1 MLGSMITW
9 RRPPR
14 FHVTRLPLSRPQR
27 QPATPAAART
37 ADRRQWAQVFDDHAA
52 ALLALANLLVLD
64 EATAEAMT
72 GVVLTSQARS
82 NAPAGTDTRRRMA
95 IALIAACQR
104 AEDSLALPPG
114 ALLDKQGRA
123 AVGLAIFARLTYR
136 EVANEMGMPERHA
149 LVLLRSGLLELG
161 DVVPAAAV
169 PSPGLTATEAAR
181 CQDARVPGQ
190 PG

>member
-1 MLGSMITW
+1 MLSSMITW

-14 FHVTRLPLSRPQR
+14 FHVIRLPLSRPPR
-27 QPATPAAART
+27 QLATPPAARA

-72 GVVLTSQARS
+72 GVVLISQARS
-82 NAPAGTDTRRRMA
+82 DATDATDTRRLMA
-95 IALIAACQR
+95 IALVAACQR
-104 AEDSLALPPG
+104 AEDSLALPPA
-114 ALLDKQGRA
+114 ALLDRQGRA
-123 AVGLAIFARLTYR
+123 AVGLAIFARLTYQ

-161 DVVPAAAV
+161 DVVPAVAV
-169 PSPGLTATEAAR
+169 PSPGRTATEAAR
-181 CQDARVPGQ
+181 CQDAKVPGQ
-190 PG
+190 AD